1 MRTDPDNW
9 ALPSGRHQTT
19 ELGTEKTGAKTN
31 GFPGQL
37 QKKNNGPSFCRVQ
50 GIAVMAGLCFTGSIK
65 NTQLGVQS
73 VQGALFILV
82 SENTFSPMYSVLATF
97 PQEMPLFLREYRSGL
112 YSTHI
117 YYISK
122 MIALFPGLIVEPL
135 VFVILTYWLAG
146 LRDTLNAFLFTAF
159 ITVLTMNVSTACGRV
174 ESHLGK
180 TTPSSPNRDSNLD
193 LPVLSSRT
201 HHDKRVSQLRH
212 RGCFFSSAFESVA
225 LAMACLVPFDYVL
238 MITSGMFINIRRVGK
253 VQPCLVSVA
262 DKYRESTNKKYSKR
276 TRKP

>member
-1 MRTDPDNW
+1 MLIYINKKAAIATRLY
-9 ALPSGRHQTT
+9 AT
-19 ELGTEKTGAKTN
+19 EIRFA
-31 GFPGQL
+31 
-37 QKKNNGPSFCRVQ
+37 Q

-97 PQEMPLFLREYRSGL
+97 PREIPLFMREYRSGL

-122 MIALFPGLIVEPL
+122 MIAMFPGLIVEPL

-146 LRDTLNAFLFTAF
+146 LRDTLTAFLFTAF
-159 ITVLTMNVSTACGRV
+159 ITIMTMNVSTAC
-174 ESHLGK
+174 
-180 TTPSSPNRDSNLD
+180 
-193 LPVLSSRT
+193 
-201 HHDKRVSQLRH
+201 
-212 RGCFFSSAFESVA
+212 GCFFSSAFESVA

-238 MITSGMFINIRRVGK
+238 MITSGMFVKIRRSSLVIRGNMEHEDLLMAVWRRMNNGSLSHNSVGL
-253 VQPCLVSVA
+253 PFTS
-262 DKYRESTNKKYSKR
+262 RNKQHEPLL
-276 TRKP
+276 TTVWGGV